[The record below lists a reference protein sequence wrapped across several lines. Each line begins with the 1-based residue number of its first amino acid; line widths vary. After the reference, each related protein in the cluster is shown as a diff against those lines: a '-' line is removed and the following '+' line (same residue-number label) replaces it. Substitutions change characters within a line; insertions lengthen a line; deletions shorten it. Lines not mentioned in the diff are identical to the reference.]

1 MIDCKA
7 IVFDLD
13 GTLIDSLYDLGNS
26 VNKALSS
33 LGYPEHNIS
42 KYKNYIGD
50 GTEVMVTKAL
60 PSDKRD
66 QLNIKKCLDK
76 FNKIYESDFN
86 INTRLYD
93 GIPSLLDKL
102 IENKIRLS
110 ILTNKPYKF
119 TQKYVESH
127 LKGWKFDVVIAHK
140 EGLPRKPDPCGALKI
155 INELKVE
162 SSKIIY
168 LGDTGIDMITAVKAG
183 MYPVGVLWGFREK
196 EELLSNGAARLIKS
210 PLELMNLIN

>member
-1 MIDCKA
+1 MIDCEA

-26 VNKALSS
+26 VNKALSTF
-33 LGYPEHNIS
+33 GYPEHDID

-60 PSDKRD
+60 PEDKKD

-76 FNKIYESDFN
+76 FNEIYEHDFN
-86 INTRLYD
+86 VNTRLYD
-93 GIPSLLDKL
+93 GISSLLDKL

-119 TQKYVESH
+119 TEKYVESH
-127 LKGWKFDVVIAHK
+127 LKCWEFDVVIAHK
-140 EGLPRKPDPCGALKI
+140 EGLPRKPDPSGALII
-155 INELKVE
+155 INELKVDC
-162 SSKIIY
+162 SKIIY
-168 LGDTGIDMITAVKAG
+168 LGDTGIDMITAVRAG
-183 MYPVGVLWGFREK
+183 MYPIGVLWGFREK
-196 EELLSNGAARLIKS
+196 EELLSNGAACLIEN
-210 PLELMNLIN
+210 PLELMSLIN